1 MSGADE
7 TVAVYIPSETSADW
21 DNEPCWCVEC
31 GWDGVEDDLTFT
43 NDGVFVCPQCSSEDT
58 DYYYSEEA
66 ESCVFCG
73 SDKVVGVIDIVSLN
87 EIQEATP
94 LDKEQ
99 VYGYCARCADVKMA
113 EGSTGD
119 QIISW
124 EDGAGVSSP
133 SMPPAGIFWSE
144 SKKERIA
151 SGRKMHYAIPS
162 EKKYPIWDKA
172 HARMALAWSQGTKY
186 ADKVEKA
193 VTKRFPTMN
202 AETIYRN
209 YPGRKGPSL
218 SATSVKRGTRKRGN
232 DGKMWEVRKSGR
244 SQRWFRGAESF
255 EALGEPDAPYDQ
267 GYDDELDESLGMSHK
282 ESGMKQ
288 SFKDRRDESKGTEK
302 FDHSRAYSRVKAMDA
317 ESDPITQYILV
328 DQSGSTHM
336 MSLPMSS
343 LVVNAAEA
351 AQDDGYAVEIIG
363 YSTKAHPWT
372 GEPKDYLHEPRG
384 GTDAS
389 VALEYIAEQ
398 NGGKLPTNAK
408 YLFIVDED
416 MHPRY
421 FKQFEKELNRSN
433 TKIIFVTPSDV
444 GWMGA
449 TSGEDLATHVVD
461 TWNDLNTGIPM
472 SGAIVKNDEMIMKS
486 WEETG
491 SVPDNVISVQV
502 DGVWG
507 TPSMFSAE
515 NMGLTQY
522 VGSAGG
528 SGDGTPVSYGG
539 IALPESDVAAMVES
553 STENPM
559 GASIGTV
566 MGTMGAEGQSPTPAQ
581 YVFDQD
587 NSLEWQIDELKYGG
601 WNSLEAID
609 TRIEDCR
616 QHGEDYDGQ
625 LDELEKNR
633 RNLVDQISNL
643 QSQRD
648 SLENVSFG
656 SEEVPV
662 VPDPSSF
669 PQGDGRV
676 LGQQTDQANL
686 SPLHAEDEDVQMVKI
701 QDPVTTGAKMALG
714 VVALNATAI
723 AGAALIGLALTYA
736 ARKEE

>member
-7 TVAVYIPSETSADW
+7 TVAVYIPSETNADW

-58 DYYYSEEA
+58 DYFYSEEA
-66 ESCVFCG
+66 DSCVFCG
-73 SDKVVGVIDIVSLN
+73 SGEVVGVIDIVSLN
-87 EIQEATP
+87 EIHEATP

-133 SMPPAGIFWSE
+133 SMPPADIFWSE

-267 GYDDELDESLGMSHK
+267 GYDDQQDESIGERNITTGEQSLKDRRDEADAMDKKMGRKYDDVATMDAEGWGKTCQGEDRDTDEPCTAPATVNLQDILMEYEVGEDPYEKMHLGEINEFFCKKHYDEMDDMWAETKGSEHHKGQGYNDELDESLGMSHK
-282 ESGMKQ
+282 EFGMKQ

-302 FDHSRAYSRVKAMDA
+302 FDHSRAYSRVKAMD
-317 ESDPITQYILV
+317 
-328 DQSGSTHM
+328 
-336 MSLPMSS
+336 
-343 LVVNAAEA
+343 
-351 AQDDGYAVEIIG
+351 
-363 YSTKAHPWT
+363 
-372 GEPKDYLHEPRG
+372 
-384 GTDAS
+384 
-389 VALEYIAEQ
+389 
-398 NGGKLPTNAK
+398 
-408 YLFIVDED
+408 
-416 MHPRY
+416 
-421 FKQFEKELNRSN
+421 
-433 TKIIFVTPSDV
+433 
-444 GWMGA
+444 
-449 TSGEDLATHVVD
+449 
-461 TWNDLNTGIPM
+461 
-472 SGAIVKNDEMIMKS
+472 
-486 WEETG
+486 
-491 SVPDNVISVQV
+491 
-502 DGVWG
+502 
-507 TPSMFSAE
+507 AE

-566 MGTMGAEGQSPTPAQ
+566 MGTMGAE
-581 YVFDQD
+581 D
-587 NSLEWQIDELKYGG
+587 
-601 WNSLEAID
+601 
-609 TRIEDCR
+609 
-616 QHGEDYDGQ
+616 
-625 LDELEKNR
+625 
-633 RNLVDQISNL
+633 
-643 QSQRD
+643 
-648 SLENVSFG
+648 
-656 SEEVPV
+656 VPV

-686 SPLHAEDEDVQMVKI
+686 SPLHAENEDVQMVKI

-723 AGAALIGLALTYA
+723 AGAALIGLALTYS